1 MIKIRKIDNAEEYL
15 QLFND
20 EHFYLGSKRPSS
32 LNNAQRENILSN
44 SYVIYLENVEIG
56 YIFLNKKSKYYAAI
70 SIIVCKSDILVT
82 DKMDYL
88 VKSAIKYFNETEKC
102 DETYLYVEGYSSQI
116 LKYCQNSTTLENVG
130 CLRNNVYKLG
140 CYFNS
145 YVFKIKESYYGE
157 CFRD

>member
-56 YIFLNKKSKYYAAI
+56 YI
-70 SIIVCKSDILVT
+70 
-82 DKMDYL
+82 
-88 VKSAIKYFNETEKC
+88 
-102 DETYLYVEGYSSQI
+102 
-116 LKYCQNSTTLENVG
+116 
-130 CLRNNVYKLG
+130 
-140 CYFNS
+140 
-145 YVFKIKESYYGE
+145 
-157 CFRD
+157 

>member
-1 MIKIRKIDNAEEYL
+1 MKKTNCSNCKEEIL
-15 QLFND
+15 LD
-20 EHFYLGSKRPSS
+20 K
-32 LNNAQRENILSN
+32 NN
-44 SYVIYLENVEIG
+44 
-56 YIFLNKKSKYYAAI
+56 
-70 SIIVCKSDILVT
+70 
-82 DKMDYL
+82 
-88 VKSAIKYFNETEKC
+88 FNETEKC